1 MAITSMKRLLRK
13 AKDERYAIA
22 AINIFNHLTAR
33 AVIRVA
39 EELSSPVILQTS
51 PGTVKFYGATELAN
65 MLMPMAEKTS
75 VPVVIHL
82 DHCTET
88 SLAMDC
94 LNAGWTSIMFD
105 GSHLPLRENIKATR
119 GIVKYAYSYDAS
131 VEGELGTIAGVEED
145 IVINNGNEA
154 LVNLDDAII
163 FVKETGIDAFA
174 PAIGT
179 NHGLYKN
186 SPKINFNL
194 FSDIV
199 RNIDCPCVVHGGTG
213 LDDNV
218 FEKLILLGAT
228 KINISTAIKIAYT
241 SGFKKTLTEDNLNP
255 LKLDKYVSG
264 SVESVVKK
272 HLLLFG
278 SAQKTDGIHNDTM
291 KGI

>member
-1 MAITSMKRLLRK
+1 MKNLLRK
-13 AKDERYAIA
+13 AKDEKYAIA
-22 AINIFNHLTAR
+22 AFNIFNHLTAR

-39 EELSSPVILQTS
+39 EDLSSPVILQTS
-51 PGTVKFYGATELAN
+51 PGTVKFYGPKELAN
-65 MLMPMAEKTS
+65 MLIPMAERTS
-75 VPVVIHL
+75 VPVVVHL

-88 SLAMDC
+88 SLAIDC
-94 LNAGWTSIMFD
+94 LNAGWTSIMLD
-105 GSHLPLRENIKATR
+105 GSHLPLRENIKATHE
-119 GIVKYAYSYDAS
+119 IVKYAYSCDAS

-145 IVINNGNEA
+145 IVINSGNES
-154 LVNLDDAII
+154 LVSLGDAII

-186 SPKINFNL
+186 APKINFSL

-213 LDDNV
+213 LEENV
-218 FEKLILLGAT
+218 FEELVMLGAT

-241 SGFKKTLTEDNLNP
+241 TGFKKSLTEDNLNP
-255 LKLDKYVSG
+255 LKIDKYVSE
-264 SVESVVKK
+264 SIESVVKK

-278 SAQKTDGIHNDTM
+278 SVHKAAEYDELIG
-291 KGI
+291 